1 MFLFFGGQQEHRDPS
16 ISSYS
21 MHILSIS
28 WSSIL
33 SADRRLAAATSW
45 LQSIFCVLAFYG
57 IVFSFLGGHEEYRG
71 PSIHWSLD
79 TSMRASRR
87 RSFGWH
93 LCVRSTEVGQWIMIL
108 EWPVRMR
115 SAIYFIACCD
125 FQRYSWHGVNLYEN
139 RRERRKNKF
148 TKFSQSTLTHQFL
161 SWC

>member
-33 SADRRLAAATSW
+33 SADHRLAAATSW
-45 LQSIFCVLAFYG
+45 LQSIFSVLALFTALSL
-57 IVFSFLGGHEEYRG
+57 FWGHEEYRG

-108 EWPVRMR
+108 EW
-115 SAIYFIACCD
+115 
-125 FQRYSWHGVNLYEN
+125 L
-139 RRERRKNKF
+139 
-148 TKFSQSTLTHQFL
+148 KFSELVFAALAPVFIEIHSVSVISLKITARDKIDRRSHPHGSF
-161 SWC
+161 